1 MTAQGPRQGR
11 LALVLGGGG
20 TLGVVQA
27 AYIQAAFELGFRPDI
42 VIGTSVGALNGA
54 WVAMYPDDPQGLLDV
69 WRGLGRIRVLRWNP
83 LHLAARV
90 TRNPR
95 ALRDNDIVRGLI
107 DAHVRD
113 LRFEDARL
121 ELAVVATNLTRGRK
135 HLFREGPLAPAI
147 AASTAIPGVFEP
159 VELAGELYVDGCIT
173 ASVDIASALA
183 LGATEVL
190 AIDLTPPAG
199 AAAPPKTAL
208 GVLAQSFRILSRATT
223 EAMEAIG
230 RSAAAVQVVRPDLAG
245 LSPWRLDVAEP
256 LIQEQLAQARC
267 RLTRVLDPWGRVAGG
282 GNRETG
288 GGKREAGDGNRETG
302 GGNRETGE
310 RRHAA

>member
-1 MTAQGPRQGR
+1 MAAHGPREGR
-11 LALVLGGGG
+11 RALVLGGGG
-20 TLGVVQA
+20 TYGVVQA
-27 AYIQAAFELGFRPDI
+27 AYLLAAFELGFRPDL

-54 WVAMYPDDPQGLLDV
+54 WVAMYPDDPGGLLDV

-83 LHLAARV
+83 VHLAARIA
-90 TRNPR
+90 RSPR

-159 VELAGELYVDGCIT
+159 VAIDGDLFVDGCIT

-190 AIDLTPPAG
+190 AIDLTPPPG
-199 AAAPPKTAL
+199 KVPHPRTAL
-208 GVLAQSFRILSRATT
+208 GVLAQSFRILTHATT
-223 EAMEAIG
+223 EAMETIAQ
-230 RSAAAVQVVRPDLAG
+230 STAAVRVIRPNLAG

-256 LIQEQLAQARC
+256 LIQAHLAEARN
-267 RLTRVLDPWGRVAGG
+267 RLVGVIDPWGHVLRESAAPGEPAPGRKPHEGG
-282 GNRETG
+282 PFR
-288 GGKREAGDGNRETG
+288 
-302 GGNRETGE
+302 
-310 RRHAA
+310 AAA

>member
-1 MTAQGPRQGR
+1 MTAHGRQEGR
-11 LALVLGGGG
+11 RALVLGGGG

-27 AYIQAAFELGFRPDI
+27 AYIQAAFELGFRPDL
-42 VIGTSVGALNGA
+42 VIGTSVGSLNGA
-54 WVAMYPDDPQGLLDV
+54 WVAVYPDDPEGLLAV
-69 WRGLGRIRVLRWNP
+69 WRRLGRIRVLHWNP
-83 LHLAARV
+83 LRLAARV

-121 ELAVVATNLTRGRK
+121 ELAVVATNLSRGRK
-135 HLFREGPLAPAI
+135 ELFREGPLAPAI

-159 VELAGELYVDGCIT
+159 VEIGGDLYVDGCIT

-190 AIDLTPPAG
+190 AIDLTPPPGVAD
-199 AAAPPKTAL
+199 PPRTAL
-208 GVLAQSFRILSRATT
+208 GVLARSFRILTHATT

-230 RSAAAVQVVRPDLAG
+230 QTAAAVRVVRPDLGG
-245 LSPWRLDVAEP
+245 LSPWRLDVADW
-256 LIQEQLAQARC
+256 LIQEHLAQARC
-267 RLTRVLDPWGRVAGG
+267 RLTQVLDPWGRVVPAGQSSPRG
-282 GNRETG
+282 VRP
-288 GGKREAGDGNRETG
+288 AHGDGRQ
-302 GGNRETGE
+302 
-310 RRHAA
+310 AA